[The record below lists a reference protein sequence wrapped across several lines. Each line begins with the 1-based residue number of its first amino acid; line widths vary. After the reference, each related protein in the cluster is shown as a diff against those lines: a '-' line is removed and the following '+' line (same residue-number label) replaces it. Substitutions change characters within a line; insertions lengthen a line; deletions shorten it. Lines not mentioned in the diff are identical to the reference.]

1 MGTEIEKEMC
11 MRQANNAARKAVEYL
26 EMQATGAA
34 KAELLN
40 AVAAIEKIHK
50 LASTH

>member
-1 MGTEIEKEMC
+1 MSIEKELYIS
-11 MRQANNAARKAVEYL
+11 QAKEAARKAVECL

-40 AVAAIEKIHK
+40 ALAAIEKLHK
-50 LASTH
+50 LAA